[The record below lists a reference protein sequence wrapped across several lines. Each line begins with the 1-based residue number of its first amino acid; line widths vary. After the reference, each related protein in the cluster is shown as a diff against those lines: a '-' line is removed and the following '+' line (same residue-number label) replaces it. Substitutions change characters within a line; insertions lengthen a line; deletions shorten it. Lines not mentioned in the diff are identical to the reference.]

1 MRGIMNVIYE
11 TNNGDHFMVKLFM
24 LDSLPED
31 LPVFFSQDDLLSL
44 AVLPLTSQ
52 RVSRVTQAV

>member
-1 MRGIMNVIYE
+1 MNVIYE